1 MELNLQKKEKTN
13 NRLPKYVLGKQTEPR
28 GSTVIDR

>member
-1 MELNLQKKEKTN
+1 MKEGKIN

-28 GSTVIDR
+28 GSAAIDR